1 MWLNFSRSVSK
12 CTCTYFLPP
21 MSLGLLI
28 GIFLTR
34 FICKMWAQLG
44 VEVLILIFISICI
57 FTIWQYYLTIVH
69 VISQKEENIFFFSNE
84 TAWAINSMGH
94 HQTLILIT
102 SILQSRLCVNYTPP
116 YSKKGK
122 IAQKPTVLSWAL
134 PVAVWTGDIDALSNN
149 VTTSCQSFGAK

>member
-1 MWLNFSRSVSK
+1 MHVYLLPTAHVTWASYWYISYKIYLQNVGTAWCWGSD
-12 CTCTYFLPP
+12 TDLYFHLY
-21 MSLGLLI
+21 
-28 GIFLTR
+28 F
-34 FICKMWAQLG
+34 
-44 VEVLILIFISICI
+44 
-57 FTIWQYYLTIVH
+57 YYLTILFDNSTRY
-69 VISQKEENIFFFSNE
+69 ISEGGKYFFFSNE

-134 PVAVWTGDIDALSNN
+134 PVAILTGDIDALSNN
-149 VTTSCQSFGAK
+149 VTTSCQSFGAKQR